1 MTIYVQKVD
10 EAAWRSDA
18 PKSIGDVVYGLQSFR
33 LDELS
38 SMLPP
43 MEPAQVLSLRK
54 AVVAAGQSGLQVWG
68 LPGGVDGIPPLHRD
82 VLLLQEGQVIR
93 YAGRVLAH
101 FADPCAVLSE
111 HIWGA
116 APFGS
121 IMLLSGSLARYPWPR
136 LADEL
141 GFDRDDP
148 QRRHVLRLTPARL
161 ALSPFRSSGGLLEAL
176 GSGGLVGQ
184 GAGALGFAEEQAGF
198 GDAPADD
205 ASLVSFDEAVMTRQ
219 GACCAAC
226 GLDIAPALRV
236 VRLIPLEEG
245 GVDEP
250 GNGVVLCA
258 THAAMFDAG
267 LFRIRPDDLALVPTP
282 PYDLAGLEIRH
293 ESLDHLPQRLHAEAL
308 AWRWEQP
315 ETPAG

>member
-18 PKSIGDVVYGLQSFR
+18 PKSIGDAVYGLKSFR
-33 LDELS
+33 LDELAP
-38 SMLPP
+38 MLPP

-82 VLLLQEGQVIR
+82 VLLLQEGAVIR

-101 FADPCAVLSE
+101 FADSCPALSE

-176 GSGGLVGQ
+176 ASGGLVGQ

-198 GDAPADD
+198 GDAPMDD
-205 ASLVSFDEAVMTRQ
+205 IPFDEAVMTRQ

-226 GLDIAPALRV
+226 G
-236 VRLIPLEEG
+236 RLIARRCCTLTTSRCRPRSRRRLG
-245 GVDEP
+245 
-250 GNGVVLCA
+250 
-258 THAAMFDAG
+258 AAAS
-267 LFRIRPDDLALVPTP
+267 RTSR
-282 PYDLAGLEIRH
+282 RC
-293 ESLDHLPQRLHAEAL
+293 
-308 AWRWEQP
+308 WRSVMLSP
-315 ETPAG
+315 STARCTRRRVGSSTRS

>member
-1 MTIYVQKVD
+1 
-10 EAAWRSDA
+10 
-18 PKSIGDVVYGLQSFR
+18 
-33 LDELS
+33 
-38 SMLPP
+38 MLPP

-82 VLLLQEGQVIR
+82 VLLLQEGAVIR

-101 FADPCAVLSE
+101 FADSCPALSE

-136 LADEL
+136 LAGEL

-176 GSGGLVGQ
+176 ASGGLVGQ

-198 GDAPADD
+198 GDGPADE
-205 ASLVSFDEAVMTRQ
+205 VPFDEAVMLRQ

-226 GLDIAPALRV
+226 GLDVEPALRV
-236 VRLIPLEEG
+236 ARLIPLEEG
-245 GVDEP
+245 GSDEP

-267 LFRIRPDDLALVPTP
+267 LFRIRPDDLAVVPTP
-282 PYDLAGLEIRH
+282 PYDLAGLGVRYET
-293 ESLDHLPQRLHAEAL
+293 LDHLPQVLHAEAL

-315 ETPAG
+315 DAPAG

>member
-18 PKSIGDVVYGLQSFR
+18 PKSIGDAVYGLKSFR
-33 LDELS
+33 LDELAP
-38 SMLPP
+38 MLPP

-82 VLLLQEGQVIR
+82 VLLLQEGAVIR

-101 FADPCAVLSE
+101 FADSCPALSE

-176 GSGGLVGQ
+176 ASGT
-184 GAGALGFAEEQAGF
+184 
-198 GDAPADD
+198 P
-205 ASLVSFDEAVMTRQ
+205 
-219 GACCAAC
+219 
-226 GLDIAPALRV
+226 V
-236 VRLIPLEEG
+236 V
-245 GVDEP
+245 
-250 GNGVVLCA
+250 A
-258 THAAMFDAG
+258 
-267 LFRIRPDDLALVPTP
+267 
-282 PYDLAGLEIRH
+282 
-293 ESLDHLPQRLHAEAL
+293 
-308 AWRWEQP
+308 
-315 ETPAG
+315 TPAGGIASVITDGENGLLVPERDAARLTAAIDRLLADRTFGAALGSRARSRVQAQHGWQGVALAFEAAYAAARSPW

>member
-10 EAAWRSDA
+10 EAAWRGDA
-18 PKSIGDVVYGLQSFR
+18 SRSIGDAVYGLRSFR
-33 LDELS
+33 LDELMD
-38 SMLPP
+38 MLPP
-43 MEPAQVLSLRK
+43 MEPAQVLSLRR
-54 AVVAAGQSGLQVWG
+54 AVVAGGLSGLQVWG
-68 LPGGVDGIPPLHRD
+68 LPDGFDGIPPLHRD
-82 VLLLQEGQVIR
+82 ALLLQEGAVIR

-101 FADPCAVLSE
+101 FADPCPALSE
-111 HIWGA
+111 HLWGGV
-116 APFGS
+116 PFES
-121 IMLLSGSLARYPWPR
+121 VMLLSGSLARYPWPR

-161 ALSPFRSSGGLLEAL
+161 ALSPFRSSGRLLEAL
-176 GSGGLVGQ
+176 GSGGLVAQ
-184 GAGALGFAEEQAGF
+184 PAGVLGFAEGQLGF
-198 GDAPADD
+198 GGPA
-205 ASLVSFDEAVMTRQ
+205 EAVPFDDVVMERQ

-236 VRLIPLEEG
+236 ARLIPLEDG
-245 GVDEP
+245 GSDEP

-267 LFRIRPDDLALVPTP
+267 LFRIRPADLALVPTL
-282 PYDLAGLEIRH
+282 PYDLARLGITRET
-293 ESLDHLPQRLHAEAL
+293 LDHLPQPLHTEAL

-315 ETPAG
+315 DAPAA